1 MSFRSRV
8 PRLSG
13 PSLVAALVAAA
24 FAVTLA
30 ACGSSSD
37 NTSSSSTPAA
47 ASTGAAATTT
57 AAAKDVNLGAVVAT
71 TTQNAMQEMAFG
83 AQAAADGTP
92 GVHLKQAA
100 PNGINGPE
108 EVKLF
113 QAITQTAKDGIGV
126 MTTTPDLF
134 VRPFSTAVDRGIPI
148 VAIDA
153 APLPNSKVTT
163 FVGNSNTELGRT
175 VAEVIIKKIP
185 VDATGEVVLGNDI
198 PGLPLLDARL
208 AGMKEVIQKERP
220 KLKVVGPFN
229 VGAEPTDN
237 YNHWNDLVKAHP
249 DAVAYLAPGDQDA
262 VSFARIS
269 KSNNK
274 KYLVGACDVDPA
286 ALNAVKDGY
295 VEVLGDPWHFMKG
308 YVALTLLAENAQQ
321 GKALPQGWFNPG
333 SGIVTAANVEEIFTR
348 EKDNDA
354 RVAFFKETIDKEL
367 ADPSAY
373 IKPMDQAN

>member
-1 MSFRSRV
+1 MSSHSKT
-8 PRLSG
+8 SG
-13 PSLVAALVAAA
+13 PAGAPLGAILLAVLV
-24 FAVTLA
+24 AVTLG
-30 ACGSSSD
+30 ACGSSDSGSTD
-37 NTSSSSTPAA
+37 TATSGGAGNGSSTSAE
-47 ASTGAAATTT
+47 
-57 AAAKDVNLGAVVAT
+57 AKDVNLGMVVAT
-71 TTQNAMQEMAFG
+71 STQNAMQEMAFG
-83 AQAAADGTP
+83 AEAAANGTP

-113 QAITQTAKDGIGV
+113 QATEQTAKDGIAV

-134 VRPFSTAVDRGIPI
+134 VRPFSDAVDDGIPI
-148 VAIDA
+148 VAVDA

-163 FVGNSNTELGRT
+163 FVGNSNTELGRS
-175 VAEVIIKKIP
+175 VAREIIKKIP
-185 VDATGEVVLGNDI
+185 EDATGEVVLGNDI

-208 AGMKEVIQKERP
+208 AGMKEVLQKERP
-220 KLKVVGPFN
+220 NLKIAGPYN

-269 KSNNK
+269 KSNGK

-286 ALNAVKDGY
+286 ALEAIKNGY

-308 YVALTLLAENAQQ
+308 YIAMTLLAENAQQ
-321 GKALPQGWFNPG
+321 GKALPEGWFNTG
-333 SGIVTAANVEEIFTR
+333 SGIVTAANVDDIFAR
-348 EKDNDA
+348 EKDNAA
-354 RVAFFKETIDKEL
+354 RVAFFQKEIDKQL
-367 ADPSAY
+367 SDPSAY
-373 IKPMDQAN
+373 IKPLDQAD

>member
-1 MSFRSRV
+1 MRSR
-8 PRLSG
+8 PRSHHLTRA
-13 PSLVAALVAAA
+13 PLAATLLALVL
-24 FAVTLA
+24 AVALA

-37 NTSSSSTPAA
+37 GGSSGTSSAA
-47 ASTGAAATTT
+47 AGTKSKS
-57 AAAKDVNLGAVVAT
+57 KDVNLGMVVAT
-71 TTQNAMQEMAFG
+71 STQNAMQEMAFG
-83 AQAAADGTP
+83 AGAAADGTP

-100 PNGINGPE
+100 PTGINGPA

-113 QAITQTAKDGIGV
+113 QAVTQTAKDGIAV

-134 VRPFSTAVDRGIPI
+134 VRPFSQAVGSNIPM
-148 VAIDA
+148 VAVDA
-153 APLPNSKVTT
+153 APLPSSKVTT
-163 FVGNSNTELGRT
+163 FVGNSNTDLGKS

-185 VDATGEVVLGNDI
+185 ADKTGEVVLGNDI

-208 AGMKEVIQKERP
+208 NGMKQVIQQKRP
-220 KLKVVGPFN
+220 NLKIVGPFN

-249 DAVAYLAPGDQDA
+249 NAVAYLAPGDQDA

-269 KSNNK
+269 KTSDK

-286 ALNAVKDGY
+286 ALNAIKDGY

-308 YVALTLLAENAQQ
+308 YIAMSLLAEKAQQ

-333 SGIVTAANVEEIFTR
+333 SGIVTAANVDAIFAR
-348 EKDNDA
+348 EKSNAA
-354 RVAFFKETIDKEL
+354 RVAFFKEEIDKQL

-373 IKPMDQAN
+373 IKPMGQAN

>member
-1 MSFRSRV
+1 
-8 PRLSG
+8 
-13 PSLVAALVAAA
+13 
-24 FAVTLA
+24 
-30 ACGSSSD
+30 
-37 NTSSSSTPAA
+37 
-47 ASTGAAATTT
+47 
-57 AAAKDVNLGAVVAT
+57 
-71 TTQNAMQEMAFG
+71 
-83 AQAAADGTP
+83 
-92 GVHLKQAA
+92 
-100 PNGINGPE
+100 
-108 EVKLF
+108 
-113 QAITQTAKDGIGV
+113 
-126 MTTTPDLF
+126 
-134 VRPFSTAVDRGIPI
+134 VRPFSTAVSRGIPI

-153 APLPNSKVTT
+153 APLPGSNVDT
-163 FVGNSNTELGRT
+163 FVGNSNTDLGRS

-185 VDATGEVVLGNDI
+185 ENATGEVVLGNDI

-208 AGMKEVIQKERP
+208 EGMKQVFKEQRP
-220 KLKVVGPFN
+220 NLKIVGPFN

-249 DAVAYLAPGDQDA
+249 DAVAYMAPGDQDA

-286 ALNAVKDGY
+286 ALDAVKAGY

-321 GKALPQGWFNPG
+321 GKALPKGWFNPG
-333 SGIVTAANVEEIFTR
+333 SGIVTAANVADIYAR
-348 EKDNDA
+348 EKNNDT
-354 RVAFFKETIDKEL
+354 RVAFFKDTIDKEL